1 MVNKDYGI
9 NDIET
14 LSFKDGV
21 RKRIAMYLGSADMQ
35 GVYNAIQE
43 IISNSIDEFY
53 MGFGNKIEI
62 SLIDNLICIRDY
74 GRGVPFGIK
83 EDGSNTLVDIFS
95 KAHTGG
101 KFDDKV
107 YNSVAGLNGIGAKA
121 TCLSSK
127 TFQVISYR
135 DNMCAEAWFNKGNL
149 VSYKEY
155 SNPMALGEKIVEPLH
170 KNGTVITFELD
181 PEVYNLEPID
191 IKFDVLCERCK
202 NLSYL
207 TKGLTFELKYITLK
221 IPAQEKVVTY
231 CAKNGLLDLIKDN
244 SDNALHTNPV
254 YIEVK
259 EGNLQAEIAMMWT
272 KGKEKSFTF
281 TNGLHQSEGG
291 TSLTGVKTAITTFM
305 KKQFKG
311 EFDGDMARTGLV
323 YAVACKIPNP
333 SFANQTK
340 TKINNPELRGLCQR
354 ATGQALQEFSIRK
367 PNDFKTIVE
376 FLAKEKKAEQ
386 AAARARKQVLET
398 QKDIEKNQKKK
409 VFASDKL
416 KDAEFLG
423 EESTLLI
430 VEGDSAAGGMAKAR
444 DYKKYGILAIRGKI
458 LNCLSHNEEKIFQN
472 EEIKLLLSAMNINPG
487 RYDPKKLRYGK
498 IAICTDA
505 DSDGY
510 HIGLLIMAALRYL
523 APQFLE
529 EGRLCWLRSPLYIV
543 KNGKKESY
551 YFSDEEYNTV
561 RGKIKGEVQRC
572 KGLGALSPE
581 QARLSMFTEE
591 FQRMDTLIPDPN
603 AIILLEELMGV
614 DVEPRREF
622 VFNKIDFSEVRE

>member
-1 MVNKDYGI
+1 MANKDYGI

-21 RKRIAMYLGSADMQ
+21 RRRIAMYLGSADMQ

-43 IISNSIDEFY
+43 IISNSVDEFY
-53 MGFGNKIEI
+53 MGYGNKIEI
-62 SLIDNLICIRDY
+62 SLVDNLICIRDY
-74 GRGVPFGIK
+74 GRGVPFGTK
-83 EDGSNTLVDIFS
+83 EDGSNVLVDIFS

-101 KFDDKV
+101 KFDDKA

-127 TFQVISYR
+127 TFQVISFR
-135 DNMCAEAWFNKGNL
+135 EGKRAEAWFKKGDL
-149 VSYKEY
+149 VSYHEEVH
-155 SNPMALGEKIVEPLH
+155 PAP
-170 KNGTVITFELD
+170 NGTAITFELD
-181 PEVYNLEPID
+181 SEVYNLEPID
-191 IKFDVLCERCK
+191 IKFETLCERCK

-207 TKGLTFELKYITLK
+207 TKGLTFELTNMSIKTPTPVK
-221 IPAQEKVVTY
+221 KVTY

-244 SDNALHTNPV
+244 CDGALHTNPV

-259 EGNLQAEIAMMWT
+259 EGHLQAEIAMMWT

-311 EFDGDMARTGLV
+311 GFDGDMARTGLV

-354 ATGQALQEFSIRK
+354 ATGQALQEFSVRK
-367 PNDFKTIVE
+367 PNDFKAIVD

-386 AAARARKQVLET
+386 AAERARKQVLEAV
-398 QKDIEKNQKKK
+398 KDVEKNQKKK

-423 EESTLLI
+423 EGSTLLI
-430 VEGDSAAGGMAKAR
+430 AEGDSALGGLAQGR
-444 DYKKYGILAIRGKI
+444 DHTKYGIMAIKGKI
-458 LNCLSHNEEKIFQN
+458 INALSNPEEKIYEN
-472 EEIKLLLSAMNINPG
+472 DEIKLLLSAMNITPG
-487 RYDPKKLRYGK
+487 RYDAKKLRYGK
-498 IAICTDA
+498 LAICTDA

-510 HIGLLIMAALRYL
+510 HIGLLIMAALYYL
-523 APQFLE
+523 APKFIE
-529 EGRLCWLRSPLYIV
+529 EGRLYWLRSPLHIV
-543 KNGKKESY
+543 TSGKTESY
-551 YFSDEEYNTV
+551 YFTDAEFEEAKAK
-561 RGKIKGEVQRC
+561 GKIKGEVVRN
-572 KGLGALSPE
+572 KGLGSLEPE
-581 QARLSMFTEE
+581 QARKSMFDPQY
-591 FQRMDTLIPDPN
+591 QRMEQLIPDQDS
-603 AIILLEELMGV
+603 IILLEELMGK

-622 VFNKIDFSEVRE
+622 VNKIDFSEVKE